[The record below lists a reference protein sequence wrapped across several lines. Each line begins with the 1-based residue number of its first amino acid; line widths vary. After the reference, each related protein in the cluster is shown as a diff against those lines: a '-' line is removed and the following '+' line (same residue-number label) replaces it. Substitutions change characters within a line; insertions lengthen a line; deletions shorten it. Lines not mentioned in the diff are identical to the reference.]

1 MKLYGSGGTSSK
13 VIIDIYENAVKKLK
27 LAIERMRPTLPD
39 PTEWQMLENNF
50 HGKENFEVKFSG
62 ALDQVNTVKQ
72 YYEFEWND
80 DAFGITEHEWLQ
92 YVGAYKNLQVD
103 GPEPPILEVR
113 PLAGKTKLSGSQ
125 VIDAAHILNLI
136 VERVETKNGVQTV
149 DEETLRIISEQIQEL
164 SNLGRMLRR
173 NY

>member
-72 YYEFEWND
+72 
-80 DAFGITEHEWLQ
+80 
-92 YVGAYKNLQVD
+92 
-103 GPEPPILEVR
+103 
-113 PLAGKTKLSGSQ
+113 
-125 VIDAAHILNLI
+125 
-136 VERVETKNGVQTV
+136 
-149 DEETLRIISEQIQEL
+149 
-164 SNLGRMLRR
+164 
-173 NY
+173 